1 MNKSVVFVL
10 VVLCTLSVTEAAKK
24 KAFYFNLYE
33 ELQGSWLLMES
44 KLSMTTGE
52 LLGLSNQLMFNV
64 TKSDIPNELVIAEVD
79 LVNREEKR
87 KPFQLII
94 SASDNFTAVVNRFE
108 PGAEVEVSKQLSA
121 NFHVLLKDEL
131 FVLLFLLDNH

>member
-52 LLGLSNQLMFNV
+52 
-64 TKSDIPNELVIAEVD
+64 P
-79 LVNREEKR
+79 
-87 KPFQLII
+87 LIW
-94 SASDNFTAVVNRFE
+94 
-108 PGAEVEVSKQLSA
+108 
-121 NFHVLLKDEL
+121 
-131 FVLLFLLDNH
+131 